1 MSGLGHERTSRICF
15 GSFSISPSGN
25 GSFNRSVN
33 FLRHELSEARV
44 LEALWTKLFVGYN
57 ADHAFHV
64 R

>member
-1 MSGLGHERTSRICF
+1 LPCESLTTICVA
-15 GSFSISPSGN
+15 PSGN
-25 GSFNRSVN
+25 RSFNRSVN